1 MSYDSRGTFIR
12 VHNWEQDRLN
22 NVEIASDRHDQE
34 DDNFAEGLS
43 LCYCRDGRA
52 AATGNFNLGGYKIK
66 YLNAGTASTD
76 AVNKGQMDTALSTK
90 ANSNAVV
97 SLSGTQTI
105 AGSKTFVNDITLEK
119 GTPAAYFR
127 HTGISKGVAPEGAP
141 NAGIVFHD
149 ANGNVMG
156 RIRQR
161 YTESKN
167 NIIELLSYKANSLT
181 DTATTALQL
190 IYPAI
195 GSAYV
200 SAPANEINGSVV
212 TTLSKSKADNGY
224 YELGNGLIIQWGK
237 TANLNNNPNNPTIT
251 TLPKAFTSAHYKVVL
266 TIDNGTATANEFGL
280 YVVGKTTTSFT
291 AISRGYEGGTINK
304 PAAFIAIGY

>member
-66 YLNAGTASTD
+66 NLGTGTASTD
-76 AVNKGQMDTALSTK
+76 AVNKGQMDTALNAK

-97 SLSGTQTI
+97 ALSGTQTI
-105 AGSKTFVNDITLEK
+105 AGNKTFTADINVEK
-119 GTPAAYFR
+119 GTPSVYFK
-127 HTGISKGVAPEGAP
+127 HTGISKGVAPEGTP

-149 ANGNVMG
+149 TNGNLMG
-156 RIRQR
+156 RVRQK
-161 YTESKN
+161 YAETKN
-167 NIIELLSYKANSLT
+167 NIIELLVYKANSST
-181 DTATTALQL
+181 DTATAALQL
-190 IYPAI
+190 VYPAT
-195 GSAYV
+195 GSAYLA
-200 SAPANEINGSVV
+200 APASDANGSVV
-212 TTLSKSKADNGY
+212 TTVNKSKADNGY

-237 TANLNNNPNNPTIT
+237 TANLSNNPASPVST
-251 TLPKAFTSAHYKVVL
+251 TLPKAFTSTNYKVIL
-266 TIDNGTATANEFGL
+266 TIDNGSTTGNETGL
-280 YVVGKTTTSFT
+280 YVVGKSTTAFT
-291 AISRGYEGGTINK
+291 AVGRGFEGGPVNK